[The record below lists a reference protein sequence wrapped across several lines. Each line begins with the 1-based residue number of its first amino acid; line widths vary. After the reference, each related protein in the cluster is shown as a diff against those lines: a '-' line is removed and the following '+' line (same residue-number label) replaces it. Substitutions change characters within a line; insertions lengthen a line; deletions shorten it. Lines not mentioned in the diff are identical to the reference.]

1 MLHFYERVDGFFNY
15 EKVYDDIIKLVP
27 EGQNEKFVEIG
38 VWKGKSVSYAA
49 VEIIKS
55 EKNITIDAVDSWE
68 TAEGWTNQVYL
79 KEQVK
84 VGDVY
89 DMFLSN
95 IEPIKHIVKPI
106 RMTSDEASKL
116 YENESL
122 FFVYIDGN
130 HTYDFVKSD
139 ILHWLPK
146 VKKGGYIG
154 GHDID
159 NPEWPGVRRAVNEMF
174 GKNIKT
180 YSGSWSDSW
189 LYHKE
194 G

>member
-1 MLHFYERVDGFFNY
+1 MLHFYERIDGFFNY
-15 EKVYDDIIKLVP
+15 EEVYDDIIKLVP

-55 EKNITIDAVDSWE
+55 EKNITIDAIDSWE
-68 TAEGWTNQVYL
+68 TAEGWTNERYL
-79 KEQVK
+79 KEQLE

-89 DMFLSN
+89 DIFLSN
-95 IEPIKHIVKPI
+95 IEPVKHIIKPI
-106 RMTSDEASKL
+106 KMTSDEASKL
-116 YENESL
+116 YEDESL

-159 NPEWPGVRRAVNEMF
+159 NSEWPGVRWAVNEMF